1 MKIDFKNYLNYK
13 LLNSVFNGAVTGS
26 VFTVYGLLEPS
37 LFSVGGV
44 IVAVGI
50 FAVAKLYSYFMNMRR
65 FFEVS
70 LFTEILTLATLAVF
84 LLLPKGYAVS
94 IIYFW
99 IYQIVFIF
107 GTYLVRVESYFL
119 NKVSL
124 LSMIDR
130 IKQKGYIIGLILS
143 YIFYETLKFMG
154 EHDAWKQVWA
164 IYIALFF
171 VQIAIIFYLFKAFK
185 KRLP

>member
-1 MKIDFKNYLNYK
+1 MKIDFRNYLHYK

-26 VFTVYGLLEPS
+26 VFTVYALLEPS
-37 LFSVGGV
+37 LFSIGGI
-44 IVAVGI
+44 IVAIGI
-50 FAVAKLYSYFMNMRR
+50 FVVAKLYSYFMNIRK

-70 LFTEILTLATLAVF
+70 LLTEILTLATLIVF
-84 LLLPKGYAVS
+84 LLLPKSYTVS
-94 IIYFW
+94 IVYFW

-130 IKQKGYIIGLILS
+130 VKQKGYMVGLVAS
-143 YIFYETLKFMG
+143 YLFYEAMKFSG
-154 EHDAWKQVWA
+154 TIDAWQQVQG
-164 IYIALFF
+164 IYVGLFF
-171 VQIAIIFYLFKAFK
+171 IQLAIIFYLFKAFR
-185 KRLP
+185 KRLG

>member
-1 MKIDFKNYLNYK
+1 MKIDFRNYLHYK

-26 VFTVYGLLEPS
+26 VFTVYALLEPS
-37 LFSVGGV
+37 LFSIGGI
-44 IVAVGI
+44 IVAIGI
-50 FAVAKLYSYFMNMRR
+50 FVVAKLYSYFMNIRK

-70 LFTEILTLATLAVF
+70 LLTEALTLATIAIF
-84 LLLPKGYAVS
+84 LILPKGYAVS
-94 IIYFW
+94 MVYFW

-143 YIFYETLKFMG
+143 YLFYEALKLTG
-154 EHDAWKQVWA
+154 ENDAWNQVWA
-164 IYIALFF
+164 IYTALFF
-171 VQIAIIFYLFKAFK
+171 VQTAIIFYLFKAFK